1 MKINLAGWESEG
13 LRCPDIKIDLMVG
26 DNPAKVA
33 LVQMP
38 NGTGKTTS
46 LQMLTATLNGS
57 AADWSPTAIRELR
70 RPDDPRTKGRFRVD
84 LRIEGKPLTFELV
97 LDFEEGQ
104 VSYRTTMPA
113 TGGVTPKWEPP
124 PGVRRFFSPAFI
136 QLFVFD
142 GEFADRLLK
151 ENDDAAERAIDALC
165 QLYLLDDLSEFSRSE
180 WTKAVDTGGGGTTS
194 AAKTLAQNRLQRI
207 QKQKRKIIEM
217 RAKAAHE
224 LSVADSRLAELIEAI
239 KKHIAGK
246 SGIREEHENALA
258 AKTAAQSA
266 LDAKLGE
273 VMQQMRQPNAL
284 NVIFGEALLSLK
296 QNLDRLKLPEATSR
310 QFFVELSEEELCVC
324 GRALDEHTRAEIIQ
338 RSKLYLGEDEAG
350 SINALKKDIE
360 TYCVAA
366 NGASAFQRLD
376 STSQEMLDAMTAVS
390 LADQKVRTLKQSLI
404 DSGDDALARLET
416 ERNQVSG
423 RIDDLRDL
431 LLAIDQEPTGKED
444 AETTE
449 CLKAVEQA
457 EKEAETKLATISNTL
472 RHKAETDLICQI
484 AAAAKSVARDDIR
497 ASLKDECNDLLLNVL
512 GNDPLQIAS
521 IGRSLTLMSQRGA
534 SVGQTLSVGYTFL
547 MSLLNRGSNSFPLIV
562 DSPCGSLGG
571 GRREAIGEL
580 IPRLCDQFVTFVIDK
595 ERDDFLPAL
604 EKNCNGSIKYF
615 TAFRNS
621 PQTERL
627 RQGLPATGVTSN
639 SSAIVVE
646 NRDFFV
652 AFKE

>member
-26 DNPAKVA
+26 DSPAKVA
-33 LVQMP
+33 MVQMP

-57 AADWSPTAIRELR
+57 AVDWSPTAVRDLR

-84 LRIEGKPLTFELV
+84 LRIEDKPLTFELL

-113 TGGVTPKWEPP
+113 TGGVTPKWDPP

-165 QLYLLDDLSEFSRSE
+165 QLYLLDDLSDFSRSE
-180 WTKAVDTGGGGTTS
+180 WIKAVDTAGGGTTS
-194 AAKTLAQNRLQRI
+194 AAKTSAQNRLQRI
-207 QKQKRKIIEM
+207 QKQKRKIKEM
-217 RAKAAHE
+217 RDKAMQE
-224 LSVADSRLAELIEAI
+224 LMTADTRLAELVEAI

-246 SGIREEHENALA
+246 SGIREQYDTALA
-258 AKTAAQSA
+258 AKINAQST
-266 LDAKLGE
+266 LDGKLVE
-273 VMQQMRQPNAL
+273 VMQQLRYPNAL
-284 NVIFGEALLSLK
+284 NVVFGEALLSLK
-296 QNLDRLKLPEATSR
+296 QNLDRLKLPESSSR

-324 GRALDEHTRAEIIQ
+324 GRPLDEHTRAQIIQ

-360 TYCVAA
+360 TYCVHA
-366 NGASAFQRLD
+366 NGSAAHERLD
-376 STSQEMLDAMTAVS
+376 STSKEMLDAMTAVS
-390 LADQKVRTLKQSLI
+390 LADQKVRSLKQSLI
-404 DSGDDALARLET
+404 DSGDDALAKLET
-416 ERNQVSG
+416 ERNQVSD
-423 RIDDLRDL
+423 RTADLRDI

-444 AETTE
+444 VETTT
-449 CLKAVEQA
+449 CLKTVERA
-457 EKEAETKLATISNTL
+457 EKDAESKLAKISDTL
-472 RHKAETDLICQI
+472 RHKAETDLICQV
-484 AAAAKSVARDDIR
+484 AAAAKSIARNDIR
-497 ASLKDECNDLLLNVL
+497 ASLKDECNDLLLKVL

-521 IGRSLTLMSQRGA
+521 IGQSLTLKSQRGA

-580 IPRLCDQFVTFVIDK
+580 IPKLCDQFVTFVIDK

-621 PQTERL
+621 PQTARL
-627 RQGLPATGVTSN
+627 QQGLPSAGVTRN
-639 SSAIVVE
+639 PSAIVVE
-646 NRDFFV
+646 DRDFFV